1 VGLEKSS
8 QITATT
14 DGLWAELGPVAM
26 SDPEIKM
33 LHSLSDFNNNTF
45 NF

>member
-8 QITATT
+8 QTTATT
-14 DGLWAELGPVAM
+14 DGLWAELGPVTT
-26 SDPEIKM
+26 SDAEIEM